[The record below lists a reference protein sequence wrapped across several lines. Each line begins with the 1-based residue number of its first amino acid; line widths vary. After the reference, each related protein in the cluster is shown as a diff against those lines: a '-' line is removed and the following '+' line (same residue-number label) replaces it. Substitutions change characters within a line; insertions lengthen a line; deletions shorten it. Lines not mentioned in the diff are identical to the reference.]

1 MRTICKRLFLFF
13 AALLLLLAG
22 ITAYLWHGAANC
34 VPVLNYHQINDTEN
48 NALTVKVEQFDKQ
61 MQYLADNGYH
71 TITPAD
77 MLDCWENGKQ
87 LPDKPVIITFDDGYR
102 DNYINAF
109 PILEKYG
116 LKASIFLITDY
127 VSLYPNYVTW
137 DMAKEMQESG
147 LIDLESHTLSHT
159 ELTGLESSEDVV
171 RQLQE
176 SRNALQYRLGKPAFF
191 IAYPCGSYDD
201 RLSRGLHCELRPCFP
216 RRAEIRS
223 GSHSHFRMQPAYLP
237 PFQASHRP
245 RASPLAP
252 QHLEDKP
259 SEQRS
264 YMAVQPH
271 IDAIKTEYSKQKGL
285 SFVGTA
291 LFSSDKLVN
300 GGIEFFYCFL
310 VPFLHRIHNAV
321 LQMVLQYCLCHTLQG
336 SVHSRNLDQH
346 LATVPAVLHHP
357 ADGLHM
363 PDDAGH
369 AVQHGLRLGMGMD
382 MPMTLPMGMRMSDH
396 RAIRQDMLM
405 LRHPII
411 PFQRSH
417 LTPSTTISPLMFH
430 SFVNPSPLPYSTA
443 SASTMSRM

>member
-176 SRNALQYRLGKPAFF
+176 SRNALQYRLGRPAFF
-191 IAYPCGSYDD
+191 IAYPCGSYSDQVEQLTKD
-201 RLSRGLHCELRPCFP
+201 AGYRAAFTVNYGL
-216 RRAEIRS
+216 
-223 GSHSHFRMQPAYLP
+223 
-237 PFQASHRP
+237 
-245 RASPLAP
+245 ASPDEQRFVLDRIPIFGCNQHTFLRFKLRIVLAP
-252 QHLEDKP
+252 
-259 SEQRS
+259 
-264 YMAVQPH
+264 
-271 IDAIKTEYSKQKGL
+271 
-285 SFVGTA
+285 
-291 LFSSDKLVN
+291 
-300 GGIEFFYCFL
+300 
-310 VPFLHRIHNAV
+310 V
-321 LQMVLQYCLCHTLQG
+321 L
-336 SVHSRNLDQH
+336 
-346 LATVPAVLHHP
+346 
-357 ADGLHM
+357 
-363 PDDAGH
+363 
-369 AVQHGLRLGMGMD
+369 
-382 MPMTLPMGMRMSDH
+382 
-396 RAIRQDMLM
+396 
-405 LRHPII
+405 
-411 PFQRSH
+411 
-417 LTPSTTISPLMFH
+417 SPL
-430 SFVNPSPLPYSTA
+430 STLKTNLQE
-443 SASTMSRM
+443 SGHTWLSNLILMP